1 MRVPTYTRQTR
12 PSNQALVG
20 PSGAGATP
28 EAFGAGVGRGLQN
41 FSQGVGMVAEF
52 VTQQDRQAR
61 RFADL
66 RKFSQFQTATNNML
80 AEAQRGHDP
89 TVGNFQDLARSR
101 YSEMEREFIETID
114 PEFRDEFIVRT
125 SELGTGVASQALTFQ
140 IQNNDSFFRRGLSDA
155 FEEGKV
161 ALGQYTTPEE
171 FDAQLM
177 KLETMLEASG
187 LSEAEKV
194 AEMRKY
200 QAELGKV
207 LYKGLQVERL
217 LSEDEGESA
226 INTAA
231 ALIGDFAGVTP
242 EEEVILAR
250 QGEQLAVESIGSV
263 DLWAQMPARARAALT
278 SLASDLGGLPDD
290 VVAAVMSGDLEAV
303 SEAVRALGGDRRTQ
317 EADLILDPGAQI
329 DDDPRLAMVPYED
342 RLALLADA
350 QRIAANE
357 IIQSNKAQAAQNA
370 SMINQLMVGLYD
382 GTAGQADIDRL
393 RELNILTDVDDIM
406 KAQRLLDEAG
416 TQIRLAAQGQAMLA
430 QGIEFNPMSDDDKKI
445 LNAMVGDQGKKALQ
459 QRDSE
464 YVTTQL
470 LPIVNKS
477 TDIPSEAL
485 GTLIGMMRS
494 NNQQDMLWALDT
506 LMQVQQAAPRAFS
519 QRTDQDVESAVN
531 LYNTRK
537 EFYQP
542 DELRNLINGG
552 LTQADRQQQE
562 YLRKEAQELLTGNKV
577 PGRKNLTSFFQT
589 GVFMQGAAMPSNSG
603 AATQLRMDFD
613 SLFVDQYP
621 LYNGDVRAAEEATVK
636 LLNRVWGT
644 TQVGADGKLMKF
656 PPEKVYPP
664 VAGSYDWMEQQVRD
678 EGNVPADATFELIG
692 DMQTEVELDAFRTGG
707 PPPSYAIVT
716 KQNGVWAVTLGPD
729 GMPMRQ
735 YFEIT
740 DAEKAAQEEWRVNQ
754 QRTEDIKLRMRQLE
768 EAERH
773 SLETGIPIPE
783 GSEAEEA
790 MGIRDYMMQEE

>member
-1 MRVPTYTRQTR
+1 MRVPTYSRQTR
-12 PSNQALVG
+12 PGNQPLVG
-20 PSGAGATP
+20 PSGQGATP
-28 EAFGAGVGRGLQN
+28 EAFGAGIGRGLQN
-41 FSQGVGMVAEF
+41 VAQGVGMVAEF

-80 AEAQRGHDP
+80 TEAQRGHDP

-101 YSEMEREFIETID
+101 YSEMEKEFIETID

-140 IQNNDSFFRRGLSDA
+140 IQNNDAFFRRGLSDT

-194 AEMRKY
+194 AEMRRY

-217 LSEDEGESA
+217 LAEDEGESA

-242 EEEVILAR
+242 EEEILLAR
-250 QGEQLAVESIGSV
+250 QGEQLAVESVGSV

-303 SEAVRALGGDRRTQ
+303 SEAVRALGGERRTQ

-329 DDDPRLAMVPYED
+329 DDDPRVSGVPYED

-357 IIQSNKAQAAQNA
+357 MVQMNNARAAQNA
-370 SMINQLMVGLYD
+370 GMINELMVGLYD

-393 RELNILTDVDDIM
+393 RELEVLTDVDDII
-406 KAQRLLDEAG
+406 KAQRLLDDAG
-416 TQIRLAAQGQAMLA
+416 TQIQLAAQGQAMLA
-430 QGIEFNPMSDDDKKI
+430 QGIEFNPLSDDDKKI
-445 LNAMVGDQGKKALQ
+445 LNAMVGEQGIKALQ

-464 YVTTQL
+464 YVSTQL
-470 LPIVNKS
+470 LPIVRKG
-477 TDIPSEAL
+477 TDIPTDVI
-485 GTLIGMMRS
+485 GTLMGMMRS
-494 NNQQDMLWALDT
+494 NNQQDMLWSLDALAQ
-506 LMQVQQAAPRAFS
+506 LQQASPRAFS
-519 QRTDQDVESAVN
+519 QRTDEALESAVN
-531 LYNTRK
+531 LWSTRK

-542 DELRNLINGG
+542 DELRSLINGG

-562 YLRKEAQELLTGNKV
+562 YLRKEAQDLLRNNKV
-577 PGRKNLTSFFQT
+577 DGRANLTSFFQT
-589 GVFMQGAAMPSNSG
+589 GVLFQGAAMPSNSG
-603 AATQLRMDFD
+603 TAAQLRMDFD
-613 SLFVDQYP
+613 SIFTDQYP
-621 LYNGDVRAAEEATVK
+621 LYGGDVNAAKDATVK

-656 PPEKVYPP
+656 PPEKVYPQ
-664 VAGSYDWMEQQVRD
+664 VAGSYDWMERQARE
-678 EGNVPADATFELIG
+678 EGIVPEDATFELIG
-692 DMQTEVELDAFRTGG
+692 DAQTEAELDAFRQGG
-707 PPPSYAIVT
+707 PAPSYAIVT
-716 KQNGVWAVTLGPD
+716 KQNGVWASPLGPD
-729 GMPMRQ
+729 GMPLRQ
-735 YFEIT
+735 FFEIG
-740 DAEKAAQEEWRVNQ
+740 DAEKADEETWREQ
-754 QRTEDIKLRMRQLE
+754 KRLDLEQDMTLRELRA
-768 EAERH
+768 AEGH
-773 SLETGIPIPE
+773 SLETAIPIPPAVLDHINATFGFTE
-783 GSEAEEA
+783 
-790 MGIRDYMMQEE
+790 QEQ